1 MPSRGCRGTIKV
13 CQAKLWMPRSL
24 EAFKAR
30 LDGALGRLTQWA
42 VSLPTAAQLEVKVL

>member
-1 MPSRGCRGTIKV
+1 
-13 CQAKLWMPRSL
+13 MPRSL